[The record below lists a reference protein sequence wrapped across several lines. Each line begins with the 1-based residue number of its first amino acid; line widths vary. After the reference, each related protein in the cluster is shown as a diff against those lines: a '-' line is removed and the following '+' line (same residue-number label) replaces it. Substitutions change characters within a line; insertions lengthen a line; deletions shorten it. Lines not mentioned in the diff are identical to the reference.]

1 MANLAQR
8 NEQFSEQATGLLLV
22 VSPDGGKTEA
32 FQAVAAQTGLTRL
45 NLGLELSRELL
56 EIAAVNRIA
65 RLRPIL
71 EKLVVS
77 ARRVRAVLSD
87 EKTPQQDTLLL
98 DNLEILF
105 DRNLGHD
112 PLQLLKNIARLR
124 LLVAAWPGTLV
135 GEHLVY
141 APGHHEQRS
150 YPLRELK
157 SAKNCWLIYSTTN
170 LPETKESLP

>member
-1 MANLAQR
+1 MAKLAQL
-8 NEQFSEQATGLLLV
+8 SEQATGLLLV

-45 NLGLELSRELL
+45 NLGLELSLELL
-56 EIAAVNRIA
+56 EVAAVNRIA

-71 EKLVVS
+71 EKLVAS
-77 ARRVRAVLSD
+77 AVLSG
-87 EKTPQQDTLLL
+87 EKTHQQDTLLL

-157 SAKNCWLIYSTTN
+157 SAKNCWLISSTTN